1 MEINLK
7 LTILLLLPAA
17 FILLL
22 AACGDSQTADT
33 PTPEAKVAAKAI
45 AQPTNEL
52 PKPEPTKLPTPEPTP
67 TEAPPTATAA
77 TQATGVAPTP
87 AEVVP
92 SATLTPLPTATPTP
106 EAKVVAKVDV
116 EPSPTK
122 EPPKPDPTKPPIPT
136 KEAALATPAT
146 PISTATTI
154 PVELAAICSFDPS
167 VPQISCRASGT
178 TQDSQLRWES
188 NISGWATGAS
198 YDFKLVEPHQLVPQV
213 IVTLQECQGPSCQT
227 VEVLLDTSSIVPES
241 EGKDSAVS
249 SIQEPEDPGHPG
261 LVGCVDK
268 DSITFTHH
276 ATDIGSISGV
286 YPNIVTSG
294 NWLKPNN
301 YVWIDQ
307 DAPVYAPT
315 NATNIGLLRSTM
327 SWLSESGS
335 PVNRLQFAVEL
346 QISCTIRVTFG
357 HLEELVE
364 PFASL
369 APTEAPANDLE
380 DVLQTR
386 LENFVYLPMEV
397 KAGTL
402 LGYGRHLNQVGVA
415 DGFDFV
421 MYNGEKSNHF
431 ANQERYEALGDLENL
446 LHADCPF
453 DYYSPSMRAEWV
465 AKFGYY
471 EFSVDEYDCDM
482 APDVVGAIAGGWFQS
497 PYSPATVG
505 WVKGVDGEDLFVP
518 VDWGLAI
525 RIKSDGFLNI
535 GHPGGTL
542 EIDSTDPS
550 FRDPKTV
557 FDASCFF
564 DSSSNQFGYLKPIGD
579 MEMTAAFGSGPCPSE
594 MPSDSQTFYR

>member
-1 MEINLK
+1 MPSAGSAFRILSMLGAIITRLK
-7 LTILLLLPAA
+7 LVIAPLLFAVV
-17 FILLL
+17 ILLL

-33 PTPEAKVAAKAI
+33 PPPEVKVVAKVEVEPS
-45 AQPTNEL
+45 PTKEL
-52 PKPEPTKLPTPEPTP
+52 PKPVSTNTSAPKPSP
-67 TEAPPTATAA
+67 TEARPTVTAA

-369 APTEAPANDLE
+369 APTEAPANDVE
-380 DVLQTR
+380 EVLSRVWKT
-386 LENFVYLPMEV
+386 
-397 KAGTL
+397 T
-402 LGYGRHLNQVGVA
+402 
-415 DGFDFV
+415 
-421 MYNGEKSNHF
+421 
-431 ANQERYEALGDLENL
+431 
-446 LHADCPF
+446 
-453 DYYSPSMRAEWV
+453 
-465 AKFGYY
+465 
-471 EFSVDEYDCDM
+471 
-482 APDVVGAIAGGWFQS
+482 
-497 PYSPATVG
+497 
-505 WVKGVDGEDLFVP
+505 
-518 VDWGLAI
+518 
-525 RIKSDGFLNI
+525 
-535 GHPGGTL
+535 
-542 EIDSTDPS
+542 STCQW
-550 FRDPKTV
+550 K
-557 FDASCFF
+557 
-564 DSSSNQFGYLKPIGD
+564 
-579 MEMTAAFGSGPCPSE
+579 
-594 MPSDSQTFYR
+594 

>member
-1 MEINLK
+1 MKLK
-7 LTILLLLPAA
+7 LTISLLLPAA
-17 FILLL
+17 FMLLL
-22 AACGDSQTADT
+22 VACGDSQTADT

-87 AEVVP
+87 AE
-92 SATLTPLPTATPTP
+92 
-106 EAKVVAKVDV
+106 VVAKVDV

-188 NISGWATGAS
+188 NISGWAPGAS

-301 YVWIDQ
+301 YVWSDQ

-369 APTEAPANDLE
+369 APTEAPANDVE
-380 DVLQTR
+380 EVLQSR
-386 LENFVYLPMEV
+386 LENYVYLPMEV

-465 AKFGYY
+465 AKFGYD

-497 PYSPATVG
+497 PYDPATYG
-505 WVKGVDGEDLFVP
+505 GDLFVP

-525 RIKSDGFLNI
+525 RIKSDGLLHI

>member
-1 MEINLK
+1 
-7 LTILLLLPAA
+7 
-17 FILLL
+17 
-22 AACGDSQTADT
+22 
-33 PTPEAKVAAKAI
+33 
-45 AQPTNEL
+45 
-52 PKPEPTKLPTPEPTP
+52 
-67 TEAPPTATAA
+67 
-77 TQATGVAPTP
+77 
-87 AEVVP
+87 
-92 SATLTPLPTATPTP
+92 
-106 EAKVVAKVDV
+106 
-116 EPSPTK
+116 
-122 EPPKPDPTKPPIPT
+122 
-136 KEAALATPAT
+136 
-146 PISTATTI
+146 
-154 PVELAAICSFDPS
+154 
-167 VPQISCRASGT
+167 
-178 TQDSQLRWES
+178 
-188 NISGWATGAS
+188 
-198 YDFKLVEPHQLVPQV
+198 
-213 IVTLQECQGPSCQT
+213 

-241 EGKDSAVS
+241 GGKDSAVS

-301 YVWIDQ
+301 YVWSDQ

-315 NATNIGLLRSTM
+315 NATNVGILRWNM
-327 SWLSESGS
+327 RWLSESGS
-335 PVNRLQFAVEL
+335 PVTRPQFSVGL
-346 QISCTIRVTFG
+346 QISCTIRVNFG

-465 AKFGYY
+465 AKFGYD

-497 PYSPATVG
+497 PYDPATYG
-505 WVKGVDGEDLFVP
+505 GDLFVP

-525 RIKSDGFLNI
+525 RIKSDGLLHI